1 VIGLRRL
8 HSLLG
13 LLVALLAVVLAI
25 SGAILSLD
33 PALER
38 WGSTI
43 PATGQI
49 NVATLAGRVAQHYP
63 GVEQIQRTP
72 SGSIIVYYSRDGQ
85 TGVDR
90 VDPQSG
96 QGIAPHAVSPFSR
109 WMKDLHRSWLLDTPG
124 RVVSGLIALAML
136 VLTVSGAMLLVRRVG
151 GWRHLADPLRGNQVQ
166 RWHTQVGRVVM
177 LGLLLSA
184 LTGIYMSA
192 ATFALVPDGMQD
204 EPDFPSEVAGGPAAP
219 VTALPA
225 LVATDLNNLRE
236 LVYPSP
242 GAPSGVYSLAT
253 DQGEGYVDPSS
264 GALLSYLPYGGFRQ
278 TYELI
283 YQLHTGE
290 GLWWLG
296 LLLGVCALS
305 VPLLGVTGA
314 LTWWQRRQSMP
325 RIVGNS
331 AAHSADTVILVGS
344 ENNSTWG
351 FANTLHEGLRKAGLR
366 VHTAAMNQLATEYP
380 QAERLFILT
389 ATYGDGDAPS
399 SANQFLARLGK
410 TKTKA
415 HSKTGF
421 AVLGFGDRQ
430 FPQFCKFA
438 YDTEAA
444 LLAQGWRRILE
455 IDTIDRQSAQAF
467 TRWGNAVGQLIGQG
481 LNLVHTPKRPRT
493 DAFALIER
501 ADYGEAVQA
510 PTSILRF
517 AAVPPQGLKGRMM
530 GLLGGNGLPHFEVGD
545 LLGVVPPGSAIPR
558 FYSLASKSGDGFLE
572 ICVRKLPGGLC
583 SEFLHGLQPGSRMD
597 AFIQLHPDFRPV
609 AGKAP
614 VILIGSGTG
623 IGPLA
628 GFIRNNTGKHPMYL
642 YWGGR
647 DPASDFLYKP
657 ELDTYLAD
665 GRLTG
670 LHAAFSR
677 VKEGTYVQDRV
688 LADATQLRQLLEQGG
703 QVLVCGSRAMA
714 KNIAQALDKV
724 LAPLN
729 LSVATLKAQGRYRED
744 VF

>member
-1 VIGLRRL
+1 MRKL

-13 LLVALLAVVLAI
+13 LWVAVLAVVLAL

-38 WGSTI
+38 QSNTL
-43 PATGQI
+43 AANGQTS
-49 NVATLAGRVAQHYP
+49 VAVLAGRVAQHYP

-72 SGSIIVYYSRDGQ
+72 SGSVIVYYRRDGQ
-85 TGVDR
+85 TGVDH
-90 VDPQSG
+90 VDPQTG
-96 QGIAPHAVSPFSR
+96 QGIAPHTGSPLPR
-109 WMKDLHRSWLLDTPG
+109 WMKKLHRSWLLDTPG
-124 RVVSGLIALAML
+124 RVVSGLTALAML
-136 VLTVSGAMLLVRRVG
+136 VLSVTGTVLLVRRVG
-151 GWRHLADPLRGNQVQ
+151 GWRHLADPLRGNLVQ
-166 RWHTQVGRVVM
+166 RWHTQVGRVVV

-184 LTGIYMSA
+184 LTGVYLSA

-204 EPDFPSEVAGGPAAP
+204 DPDFPSAVSGGPAAP

-225 LVATDLNNLRE
+225 LVATDLNHLRE
-236 LVYPSP
+236 LVYPNP
-242 GAPSGVYSLAT
+242 GDLSDVFSLAT
-253 DQGEGYVDPSS
+253 DQGEGYVDQST
-264 GALLSYLPYGGFRQ
+264 GELLSYLPHGGFRQ

-305 VPLLGVTGA
+305 VPVLSATGA
-314 LTWWQRRQSMP
+314 LTWWDRRQSMP
-325 RIVGNS
+325 RIVDNS
-331 AAHSADTVILVGS
+331 TAHAADTVILVGS

-351 FANTLHEGLRKAGLR
+351 FANTLHGALNKAGLR
-366 VHTAAMNQLATEYP
+366 VHTTAMNQLATEYL
-380 QAERLFILT
+380 QAERFFILT

-399 SANQFLARLGK
+399 SANQFLARLGQLK
-410 TKTKA
+410 SPSKA
-415 HSKTGF
+415 AF

-438 YDTEAA
+438 YDVEAA
-444 LLAQGWRRILE
+444 LLAKGWQRLMD
-455 IDTIDRQSAQAF
+455 IDTIDRQSGQAF
-467 TRWGNAVGQLIGQG
+467 TRWGNAVGPLIGQD

-493 DAFALIER
+493 DAFALTER
-501 ADYGEAVQA
+501 DDYGEAVQA

-517 AAVPPQGLKGRMM
+517 AAVPAQGLKGSLAR
-530 GLLGGNGLPHFEVGD
+530 LFGGAGLPHFEVGD

-583 SEFLHGLQPGSRMD
+583 SEFLHGLQLGGRMEG
-597 AFIQLHPDFRPV
+597 FIQLHPDFRPV

-614 VILIGSGTG
+614 VILIGAGTG

-628 GFIRNNTGKHPMYL
+628 GFIRNNTGQHPMYL

-677 VKEGTYVQDRV
+677 VKEGAHVQDRV
-688 LADATQLRQLLEQGG
+688 LEDAEQLRQLLEQGG
-703 QVLVCGSRAMA
+703 QVLVCGGRAMA
-714 KNIAQALDKV
+714 KNIAQALDEV
-724 LAPLN
+724 LVPLN

>member
-1 VIGLRRL
+1 MRKL

-13 LLVALLAVVLAI
+13 LWVAVLAVVLAL

-38 WGSTI
+38 QSNTL
-43 PATGQI
+43 AANGQTS
-49 NVATLAGRVAQHYP
+49 VAVLAGRVAQHYP

-72 SGSIIVYYSRDGQ
+72 SGSVIVYYRRDGQ
-85 TGVDR
+85 TGVDH
-90 VDPQSG
+90 VDPQTG
-96 QGIAPHAVSPFSR
+96 QGIAPHTGSPLPR
-109 WMKDLHRSWLLDTPG
+109 WMKKLHRSWLLDTPG
-124 RVVSGLIALAML
+124 RVVSGLTALAML
-136 VLTVSGAMLLVRRVG
+136 VLSVTGTVLLVRRVG
-151 GWRHLADPLRGNQVQ
+151 GWRHLADPLRGNLVQ
-166 RWHTQVGRVVM
+166 RWHTQVGRVVV

-184 LTGIYMSA
+184 LTGVYLSA

-204 EPDFPSEVAGGPAAP
+204 DPDFPSAVSGGPAAP

-225 LVATDLNNLRE
+225 LVATDLNHLRE
-236 LVYPSP
+236 LVYPNP
-242 GAPSGVYSLAT
+242 GDLSDVFSLAT
-253 DQGEGYVDPSS
+253 DQGEGYVDQST
-264 GALLSYLPYGGFRQ
+264 GELLSYLPHGGFRQ

-305 VPLLGVTGA
+305 VPVLSATGA
-314 LTWWQRRQSMP
+314 LTWWDRRQSMP
-325 RIVGNS
+325 RIVDNS
-331 AAHSADTVILVGS
+331 TANAADTVILVGS

-351 FANTLHEGLRKAGLR
+351 FANTLHEALHKTGLR
-366 VHTAAMNQLATEYP
+366 VHTTAMNQLATDYP
-380 QAERLFILT
+380 QAERFFILT

-399 SANQFLARLGK
+399 SANQFLARLGQLK
-410 TKTKA
+410 SPSKA
-415 HSKTGF
+415 TF

-438 YDTEAA
+438 YDVEAA
-444 LLAQGWRRILE
+444 LLAKGWQRLMD
-455 IDTIDRQSAQAF
+455 IDTIDRQSGQAF
-467 TRWGNAVGQLIGQG
+467 TRWGNAVGPLIGQD

-493 DAFALIER
+493 DAFTLTER
-501 ADYGEAVQA
+501 DDYGEAVQA

-517 AAVPPQGLKGRMM
+517 AAVPAQGLKGSLAR
-530 GLLGGNGLPHFEVGD
+530 LFGGAGLPHFEVGD

-583 SEFLHGLQPGSRMD
+583 SEFLHGLQLGGRMEG
-597 AFIQLHPDFRPV
+597 FIQLHPDFRPV

-614 VILIGSGTG
+614 VILLGAGTG

-628 GFIRNNTGKHPMYL
+628 GFIRNNTGQHPMYL

-677 VKEGTYVQDRV
+677 VKEGAHVQDRV
-688 LADATQLRQLLEQGG
+688 LEDAEQLRQLLEQGG
-703 QVLVCGSRAMA
+703 QVLVCGGRAMA
-714 KNIAQALDKV
+714 KNIAQALDEV
-724 LAPLN
+724 LVPLN

>member
-1 VIGLRRL
+1 MRKL

-13 LLVALLAVVLAI
+13 LWVALLAVVLAL

-38 WGSTI
+38 QSNTL
-43 PATGQI
+43 AANGQTS
-49 NVATLAGRVAQHYP
+49 VAMLAGRVAQHYP

-72 SGSIIVYYSRDGQ
+72 SGSVIVYYRRDGQ
-85 TGVDR
+85 TGVDH
-90 VDPQSG
+90 VDPQTG
-96 QGIAPHAVSPFSR
+96 QGIAPHTGSPLPR
-109 WMKDLHRSWLLDTPG
+109 WMKKLHRSWLLDTPG
-124 RVVSGLIALAML
+124 RVVSGLTALAML
-136 VLTVSGAMLLVRRVG
+136 VLSVTGTVLLVRRVG
-151 GWRHLADPLRGNQVQ
+151 GWRHLADPLRGNLVQ
-166 RWHTQVGRVVM
+166 RWHTQVGRVVV

-184 LTGIYMSA
+184 LTGVYLSA

-204 EPDFPSEVAGGPAAP
+204 DPDFPSAVSGGPAAP

-225 LVATDLNNLRE
+225 LVATDLNHLRE
-236 LVYPSP
+236 LVYPNP
-242 GAPSGVYSLAT
+242 GDLSDVFSLAT
-253 DQGEGYVDPSS
+253 DQGEGYVDQST
-264 GALLSYLPYGGFRQ
+264 GELLSYLPHGGFRQ

-305 VPLLGVTGA
+305 VPVLSATGA
-314 LTWWQRRQSMP
+314 LTWWDRRQSMP
-325 RIVGNS
+325 RIVDNS
-331 AAHSADTVILVGS
+331 AAHAADTVILVGS

-351 FANTLHEGLRKAGLR
+351 FANTLHEALHKTGLR
-366 VHTAAMNQLATEYP
+366 VHTTAMNQLATEYP
-380 QAERLFILT
+380 QAERFFILT

-399 SANQFLARLGK
+399 SANQFLARLGQLK
-410 TKTKA
+410 SPSKA
-415 HSKTGF
+415 AF

-438 YDTEAA
+438 YDVEAA
-444 LLAQGWRRILE
+444 LLAKGWQRLMD
-455 IDTIDRQSAQAF
+455 IDTIDRQSGQAF
-467 TRWGNAVGQLIGQG
+467 TRWGNAVGPLIGQD

-493 DAFALIER
+493 DAFTLTER
-501 ADYGEAVQA
+501 DDYGEAVQA

-517 AAVPPQGLKGRMM
+517 AAVPAQGLKGSLAR
-530 GLLGGNGLPHFEVGD
+530 LFGGAGLPHFEVGD

-583 SEFLHGLQPGSRMD
+583 SEFLHGLQLGGRMEG
-597 AFIQLHPDFRPV
+597 FIQLHPDFRPV

-614 VILIGSGTG
+614 VILIGAGTG

-628 GFIRNNTGKHPMYL
+628 GFIRNNTGQHPMYL

-677 VKEGTYVQDRV
+677 VKEGAHVQDRV
-688 LADATQLRQLLEQGG
+688 LEDAEQLRQLLEQGG
-703 QVLVCGSRAMA
+703 QVLVCGGRAMA
-714 KNIAQALDKV
+714 KNIAQALDEV
-724 LAPLN
+724 LVPLN

>member
-1 VIGLRRL
+1 MGLV
-8 HSLLG
+8 
-13 LLVALLAVVLAI
+13 VAVLAVVLAI

-43 PATGQI
+43 PANGQI

-63 GVEQIQRTP
+63 GAEQIQRSP
-72 SGSIIVYYSRDGQ
+72 SGSVIVYYNQDGQ

-90 VDPQSG
+90 VDPQTG
-96 QGIAPHAVSPFSR
+96 RGIVPHAVSPFSR
-109 WMKDLHRSWLLDTPG
+109 WTKSLHRSWLLDTPG
-124 RVVSGLIALAML
+124 RVASGLIALAML
-136 VLTVSGAMLLVRRVG
+136 VLSVSGSVLLVRRLG
-151 GWRHLADPLRGNQVQ
+151 GWRHLADSLRGNFIQ
-166 RWHTQVGRVVM
+166 RWHTQVGRVVV

-184 LTGIYMSA
+184 LTGLYMSA
-192 ATFALVPDGMQD
+192 ATFALISDGMQD
-204 EPDFPSEVAGGPAAP
+204 EPDFPSAVAGGPAAP
-219 VTALPA
+219 VTALSA

-242 GAPSGVYSLAT
+242 GDSSGVYSLAT

-264 GALLSYLPYGGFRQ
+264 GALLSYQPYGGFRQ
-278 TYELI
+278 AYELI
-283 YQLHTGE
+283 YKLHTGE
-290 GLWWLG
+290 GLWWLA
-296 LLLGVCALS
+296 LLLGLCALS
-305 VPLLGVTGA
+305 VPLLSATGA

-331 AAHSADTVILVGS
+331 AANLADTIILVGS
-344 ENNSTWG
+344 ESNSTWG
-351 FANTLHEGLRKAGLR
+351 FANTLHEALRKAGLR
-366 VHTAAMNQLATEYP
+366 VHTAAMNQLAAEYP
-380 QAERLFILT
+380 KAERLFILT

-410 TKTKA
+410 VKSP
-415 HSKTGF
+415 SKIGF

-438 YDTEAA
+438 YDVEAT
-444 LLAQGWRRILE
+444 LLAQGWNRLLE
-455 IDTIDRQSAQAF
+455 IDTIDRQSGQAF
-467 TRWGNAVGQLIGQG
+467 TRWGNAVGQMIGHE

-493 DAFALIER
+493 DAFELIER

-517 AAVPPQGLKGRMM
+517 AAVPPQGFKGHVM
-530 GLLGGNGLPHFEVGD
+530 GLLGGHGLPHFEVGD

-583 SEFLHGLQPGSRMD
+583 SEFLHGLPPGGRMD
-597 AFIQLHPDFRPV
+597 AFIQLHPDFRPA

-628 GFIRNNTGKHPMYL
+628 GFIRNNTGKHPMFL
-642 YWGGR
+642 FWGGR

-657 ELDTYLAD
+657 ELDAYLAD

-670 LHAAFSR
+670 LHAAFSPIQN
-677 VKEGTYVQDRV
+677 GSYVQDRV
-688 LADATQLRQLLEQGG
+688 LADATQLRELLENEA
-703 QVLVCGSRAMA
+703 QVLVCGSRTMA
-714 KNIAQALDKV
+714 KSIAQALDEILV
-724 LAPLN
+724 SLN

>member
-1 VIGLRRL
+1 MGLV
-8 HSLLG
+8 
-13 LLVALLAVVLAI
+13 VAVLAVVLAI

-43 PATGQI
+43 PANGQI

-63 GVEQIQRTP
+63 GAEQIQRSP
-72 SGSIIVYYSRDGQ
+72 SGSVIVYYNQDGQ

-90 VDPQSG
+90 VDPQTG
-96 QGIAPHAVSPFSR
+96 RGIVPHAVSPFSR
-109 WMKDLHRSWLLDTPG
+109 WTKSLHRSWLLDTPG
-124 RVVSGLIALAML
+124 RVASGLIALAML
-136 VLTVSGAMLLVRRVG
+136 VLSVSGSVLLVRRLG
-151 GWRHLADPLRGNQVQ
+151 GWRHLADSLRGNFIQ
-166 RWHTQVGRVVM
+166 RWHTQVGRVVV

-184 LTGIYMSA
+184 LTGLYMSA
-192 ATFALVPDGMQD
+192 ATFALISDGMQD
-204 EPDFPSEVAGGPAAP
+204 EPDFPSAVAGGPAAP
-219 VTALPA
+219 VTALSA
-225 LVATDLNNLRE
+225 LVATDLNHLRE

-242 GAPSGVYSLAT
+242 DDPTGVYSLAT

-264 GALLSYLPYGGFRQ
+264 GALLSYQPYGGFRQ
-278 TYELI
+278 AYGLI
-283 YQLHTGE
+283 YKLHTGE
-290 GLWWLG
+290 GLWWLA
-296 LLLGVCALS
+296 LLLGLCALS
-305 VPLLGVTGA
+305 VPLLSATGA

-331 AAHSADTVILVGS
+331 AANLADTIILVGS
-344 ENNSTWG
+344 ESNSTWG
-351 FANTLHEGLRKAGLR
+351 FANTLHEALRKAGLR
-366 VHTAAMNQLATEYP
+366 VHTAAMNQLAAEYP
-380 QAERLFILT
+380 KAERLFILT

-410 TKTKA
+410 VKSP
-415 HSKTGF
+415 SKIGF

-438 YDTEAA
+438 YDVEAT
-444 LLAQGWRRILE
+444 LLAQGWNRLLE
-455 IDTIDRQSAQAF
+455 IDTIDRQSGQAF
-467 TRWGNAVGQLIGQG
+467 TRWGNAVGQMIGHE

-493 DAFALIER
+493 DAFELIER

-517 AAVPPQGLKGRMM
+517 AAVPPQGFKGHVM
-530 GLLGGNGLPHFEVGD
+530 GLLGGHGLPHFEVGD

-583 SEFLHGLQPGSRMD
+583 SEFLHGLPPGGRMD
-597 AFIQLHPDFRPV
+597 AFIQLHPDFRPA

-628 GFIRNNTGKHPMYL
+628 GFIRNNTGKHPMFL
-642 YWGGR
+642 FWGGR

-657 ELDTYLAD
+657 ELDAYLAD

-677 VKEGTYVQDRV
+677 IQNGSYVQDRV
-688 LADATQLRQLLEQGG
+688 LADATQLRELLENEA
-703 QVLVCGSRAMA
+703 QVLVCGSRTMA
-714 KNIAQALDKV
+714 KSIAQALDEILV
-724 LAPLN
+724 SLN

>member
-1 VIGLRRL
+1 MRKL

-13 LLVALLAVVLAI
+13 LWVAVLAVVLAL

-38 WGSTI
+38 QSNTL
-43 PATGQI
+43 AANGQTS
-49 NVATLAGRVAQHYP
+49 VAVLAGRVAQHYP

-72 SGSIIVYYSRDGQ
+72 SGSVIVYYRRDGQ
-85 TGVDR
+85 TGVDH
-90 VDPQSG
+90 VDPQTG
-96 QGIAPHAVSPFSR
+96 QGIAPHTGSPLPR
-109 WMKDLHRSWLLDTPG
+109 WMKKLHRSWLLDTPG
-124 RVVSGLIALAML
+124 RVVSGLTALAML
-136 VLTVSGAMLLVRRVG
+136 VLSVTGTVLLVRRVG
-151 GWRHLADPLRGNQVQ
+151 GWRHLADPLRGNLVQ
-166 RWHTQVGRVVM
+166 RWHTQVGRVVV

-184 LTGIYMSA
+184 LTGVYLSA

-204 EPDFPSEVAGGPAAP
+204 DPDFPSAVSGGPAAP

-225 LVATDLNNLRE
+225 LVATDLNHLRE
-236 LVYPSP
+236 LVYPNP
-242 GAPSGVYSLAT
+242 GDLSDVFSLAT
-253 DQGEGYVDPSS
+253 DQGEGYVDQST
-264 GALLSYLPYGGFRQ
+264 GELLSYLPHGGFRQ

-305 VPLLGVTGA
+305 VPVLSATGA
-314 LTWWQRRQSMP
+314 LTWWDRRQSMP
-325 RIVGNS
+325 RIVDNS
-331 AAHSADTVILVGS
+331 TAHAADTVILVGS

-351 FANTLHEGLRKAGLR
+351 FANTLHEALHKTGLR

-380 QAERLFILT
+380 QAERFFILT

-399 SANQFLARLGK
+399 SANQFLARLGQFK
-410 TKTKA
+410 SPSKA
-415 HSKTGF
+415 AF

-438 YDTEAA
+438 YDVEAA
-444 LLAQGWRRILE
+444 LLAKGWQRLMD
-455 IDTIDRQSAQAF
+455 IDTIDRQSGQAF
-467 TRWGNAVGQLIGQG
+467 TRWGNAVGPLIGQDV
-481 LNLVHTPKRPRT
+481 NLVHTPKRPRT
-493 DAFALIER
+493 DAFTLTER
-501 ADYGEAVQA
+501 DDYGEAVQA

-517 AAVPPQGLKGRMM
+517 AAVPAQGLKGSLAR
-530 GLLGGNGLPHFEVGD
+530 LFGGAGLPHFEVGD

-583 SEFLHGLQPGSRMD
+583 SEFLHGLQLGGRMEG
-597 AFIQLHPDFRPV
+597 FIQLHPDFRPV

-614 VILIGSGTG
+614 VILIGAGTG

-628 GFIRNNTGKHPMYL
+628 GFIRNNTGQHPMYL

-677 VKEGTYVQDRV
+677 VKEGAHVQDRV
-688 LADATQLRQLLEQGG
+688 LEDAEQLRQLLEQGG
-703 QVLVCGSRAMA
+703 QVLVCGGRAMA
-714 KNIAQALDKV
+714 KNIAQALDEV
-724 LAPLN
+724 LVPLN

>member
-1 VIGLRRL
+1 MRKL

-13 LLVALLAVVLAI
+13 LWVAVLAVVLAL

-38 WGSTI
+38 QSNTL
-43 PATGQI
+43 AANGQTS
-49 NVATLAGRVAQHYP
+49 VAVLAGRVAQHYP

-72 SGSIIVYYSRDGQ
+72 SGSVIVYYRRDGQ
-85 TGVDR
+85 TGVDH
-90 VDPQSG
+90 VDPQTG
-96 QGIAPHAVSPFSR
+96 QGIAPHTGSPLPR
-109 WMKDLHRSWLLDTPG
+109 WMKKLHRSWLLDTPG
-124 RVVSGLIALAML
+124 RVVSGLTALAML
-136 VLTVSGAMLLVRRVG
+136 VLSVTGTVLLVRRVG
-151 GWRHLADPLRGNQVQ
+151 GWRHLADPLRGNLVQ
-166 RWHTQVGRVVM
+166 RWHTQVGRVVV

-184 LTGIYMSA
+184 LTGVYLSA

-204 EPDFPSEVAGGPAAP
+204 DPDFPSAVSGGPAAP

-225 LVATDLNNLRE
+225 LVATDLNHLRE
-236 LVYPSP
+236 LVYPNP
-242 GAPSGVYSLAT
+242 GDLSDVFSLAT
-253 DQGEGYVDPSS
+253 DQGEGYVDQST
-264 GALLSYLPYGGFRQ
+264 GELLSYLPHGGFRQ

-305 VPLLGVTGA
+305 VPVLSATGA
-314 LTWWQRRQSMP
+314 LTWWDRRQSMP
-325 RIVGNS
+325 RIVDNS
-331 AAHSADTVILVGS
+331 TAHAADTVILVGS

-351 FANTLHEGLRKAGLR
+351 FANTLHEALHKTGLR
-366 VHTAAMNQLATEYP
+366 VHTTAMNQLATDYP
-380 QAERLFILT
+380 QAERFFILT

-399 SANQFLARLGK
+399 SANQFLARLGQLK
-410 TKTKA
+410 SPSKA
-415 HSKTGF
+415 TF

-438 YDTEAA
+438 YDVEAA
-444 LLAQGWRRILE
+444 LLAKGWQRLMD
-455 IDTIDRQSAQAF
+455 IDTIDRQSGQAF
-467 TRWGNAVGQLIGQG
+467 TRWGNAVGPLIGQD

-493 DAFALIER
+493 DAFTLTER
-501 ADYGEAVQA
+501 DDYGEAVQA

-517 AAVPPQGLKGRMM
+517 AAVPAQGLKGSLAR
-530 GLLGGNGLPHFEVGD
+530 LFGGAGLPHFEVGD

-583 SEFLHGLQPGSRMD
+583 SEFLHGLQLGGRMEG
-597 AFIQLHPDFRPV
+597 FIQLHPDFRPV

-614 VILIGSGTG
+614 VILIGAGTG

-628 GFIRNNTGKHPMYL
+628 GFIRNNTGQHPMYL

-677 VKEGTYVQDRV
+677 VKEGAHVQDRV
-688 LADATQLRQLLEQGG
+688 LEDAEQLRQLLEQGG
-703 QVLVCGSRAMA
+703 QVLVCGGRAMA
-714 KNIAQALDKV
+714 KNIAQALDEV
-724 LAPLN
+724 LVPLN

>member
-1 VIGLRRL
+1 MRKL

-13 LLVALLAVVLAI
+13 LWVAVLAVVLAL

-38 WGSTI
+38 QSNTL
-43 PATGQI
+43 AANGQTS
-49 NVATLAGRVAQHYP
+49 VAVLAGRVAQHYP

-72 SGSIIVYYSRDGQ
+72 SGSVIVYYRRDGQ
-85 TGVDR
+85 TGVDH
-90 VDPQSG
+90 VDPQTG
-96 QGIAPHAVSPFSR
+96 QGIAPHTGSPLPR
-109 WMKDLHRSWLLDTPG
+109 WMKKLHRSWLLDTPG
-124 RVVSGLIALAML
+124 RVVSGLTALAML
-136 VLTVSGAMLLVRRVG
+136 VLSVTGTVLLVRRVG
-151 GWRHLADPLRGNQVQ
+151 GWRHLADPLRGNLVQ
-166 RWHTQVGRVVM
+166 RWHTQVGRVVV

-184 LTGIYMSA
+184 LTGVYLSA

-204 EPDFPSEVAGGPAAP
+204 DPDFPSAVSGGPAAP

-225 LVATDLNNLRE
+225 LVATDLNHLRE
-236 LVYPSP
+236 LVYPNP
-242 GAPSGVYSLAT
+242 GDLSDVFSLAT
-253 DQGEGYVDPSS
+253 DQGEGYVDQST
-264 GALLSYLPYGGFRQ
+264 GELLSYLPHGGFRQ

-305 VPLLGVTGA
+305 VPVLSATGA
-314 LTWWQRRQSMP
+314 LTWWDRRQSMP
-325 RIVGNS
+325 RIVDNS
-331 AAHSADTVILVGS
+331 AAHAADTVILVGS

-351 FANTLHEGLRKAGLR
+351 FANTLHEALHKTGLR
-366 VHTAAMNQLATEYP
+366 VHTTAMNQLATDYP
-380 QAERLFILT
+380 QAERFFILT

-399 SANQFLARLGK
+399 SANQFLARLGQLK
-410 TKTKA
+410 SPSKA
-415 HSKTGF
+415 AF

-438 YDTEAA
+438 YDVEAA
-444 LLAQGWRRILE
+444 LLAKGWQRLMD
-455 IDTIDRQSAQAF
+455 IDTIDRQSGQAF
-467 TRWGNAVGQLIGQG
+467 TRWGNAVGPLIGQN

-493 DAFALIER
+493 DAFTLTER
-501 ADYGEAVQA
+501 DDYGEAVQA

-517 AAVPPQGLKGRMM
+517 AAVPAQGLKGSLAR
-530 GLLGGNGLPHFEVGD
+530 LFGGAGLPHFEVGD

-583 SEFLHGLQPGSRMD
+583 SEFLHGLQLGGRMEG
-597 AFIQLHPDFRPV
+597 FIQLHPDFRPV

-614 VILIGSGTG
+614 VILIGAGTG

-628 GFIRNNTGKHPMYL
+628 GFIRNNTGQHPMYL

-677 VKEGTYVQDRV
+677 VKEGAHVQDRV
-688 LADATQLRQLLEQGG
+688 LEDAEQLRQLLEQGG
-703 QVLVCGSRAMA
+703 QVLVCGGRAMA
-714 KNIAQALDKV
+714 KNIAQALDEV
-724 LAPLN
+724 LVPLN

>member
-1 VIGLRRL
+1 MRKL

-13 LLVALLAVVLAI
+13 LWVAVLAVVLAL

-38 WGSTI
+38 QSNTL
-43 PATGQI
+43 AANGQTS
-49 NVATLAGRVAQHYP
+49 VAVLAGRVAQHYP

-72 SGSIIVYYSRDGQ
+72 SGSVIVYYRRDGQ
-85 TGVDR
+85 TGVDH
-90 VDPQSG
+90 VDPQTG
-96 QGIAPHAVSPFSR
+96 QGIAPHTGSPLPR
-109 WMKDLHRSWLLDTPG
+109 WMKKLHRSWLLDTPG
-124 RVVSGLIALAML
+124 RVVSGLTALAML
-136 VLTVSGAMLLVRRVG
+136 VLSVTGTVLLVRRVG
-151 GWRHLADPLRGNQVQ
+151 GWRHLADPLRGNLVQ
-166 RWHTQVGRVVM
+166 RWHTQVGRVVV

-184 LTGIYMSA
+184 LTGVYLSA

-204 EPDFPSEVAGGPAAP
+204 DPDFPSAVSGGPAAP

-225 LVATDLNNLRE
+225 LVATDLNHLRE
-236 LVYPSP
+236 LVYPNP
-242 GAPSGVYSLAT
+242 GDLSDVFSLAT
-253 DQGEGYVDPSS
+253 DQGEGYVDQST
-264 GALLSYLPYGGFRQ
+264 GELLSYLPHGGFRQ

-305 VPLLGVTGA
+305 VPVLSATGA
-314 LTWWQRRQSMP
+314 LTWWDRRQSMP
-325 RIVGNS
+325 RIVDNS
-331 AAHSADTVILVGS
+331 TANAADTVILVGS

-351 FANTLHEGLRKAGLR
+351 FANTLHEALHKTGLR
-366 VHTAAMNQLATEYP
+366 VHTTAMNQLATDYP
-380 QAERLFILT
+380 QAERFFILT

-399 SANQFLARLGK
+399 SANQFLARLGQLK
-410 TKTKA
+410 SPSKA
-415 HSKTGF
+415 TF

-438 YDTEAA
+438 YDVEAA
-444 LLAQGWRRILE
+444 LLAKGWQRLMD
-455 IDTIDRQSAQAF
+455 IDTIERQSGQAF
-467 TRWGNAVGQLIGQG
+467 TRWGNAVGPLIGQD

-493 DAFALIER
+493 DAFTLTER
-501 ADYGEAVQA
+501 DDYGEAVQA

-517 AAVPPQGLKGRMM
+517 AAVPAQGLKGSLAR
-530 GLLGGNGLPHFEVGD
+530 LFGGAGLPHFEVGD

-583 SEFLHGLQPGSRMD
+583 SEFLHGLQLGGRMEG
-597 AFIQLHPDFRPV
+597 FIQLHPDFRPV

-614 VILIGSGTG
+614 VILIGAGTG

-628 GFIRNNTGKHPMYL
+628 GFIRNNTGQHPMYL

-677 VKEGTYVQDRV
+677 VKEGAHVQDRV
-688 LADATQLRQLLEQGG
+688 LEDAEQLRQLLEQGG
-703 QVLVCGSRAMA
+703 QVLVCGGRAMA
-714 KNIAQALDKV
+714 KNIAQALDEV
-724 LAPLN
+724 LVPLN

>member
-1 VIGLRRL
+1 MRKL

-13 LLVALLAVVLAI
+13 LWVAVLAVVLAL

-38 WGSTI
+38 QSNTL
-43 PATGQI
+43 AANGQTS
-49 NVATLAGRVAQHYP
+49 VAVLAGRVAQHYP

-72 SGSIIVYYSRDGQ
+72 SGSVIVYYRRDGQ
-85 TGVDR
+85 TGVDH
-90 VDPQSG
+90 VDPQTG
-96 QGIAPHAVSPFSR
+96 QGIAPHTGSPLPR
-109 WMKDLHRSWLLDTPG
+109 WMKKLHRSWLLDTPG
-124 RVVSGLIALAML
+124 RVVSGLTALAML
-136 VLTVSGAMLLVRRVG
+136 VLSVTGTVLLVRRVG
-151 GWRHLADPLRGNQVQ
+151 GWRHLADPLRGNLVQ
-166 RWHTQVGRVVM
+166 RWHTQVGRVVV

-184 LTGIYMSA
+184 LTGVYLSA

-204 EPDFPSEVAGGPAAP
+204 DPDFPSAVSGGPAAP

-225 LVATDLNNLRE
+225 LVATDLNHLRE
-236 LVYPSP
+236 LVYPNP
-242 GAPSGVYSLAT
+242 GDLSDVYSLAT
-253 DQGEGYVDPSS
+253 DQGEGYVDQST
-264 GALLSYLPYGGFRQ
+264 GELLSYLPHGGFRQ

-305 VPLLGVTGA
+305 VPVLSATGA
-314 LTWWQRRQSMP
+314 LTWWDRRQSMP
-325 RIVGNS
+325 RIVDNS
-331 AAHSADTVILVGS
+331 TANAADTVILVGS

-351 FANTLHEGLRKAGLR
+351 FANTLHEALHKTGLR
-366 VHTAAMNQLATEYP
+366 VHTTAMNQLATDYP
-380 QAERLFILT
+380 QAERFFILT

-399 SANQFLARLGK
+399 SANQFLARLGQLK
-410 TKTKA
+410 SPSKA
-415 HSKTGF
+415 TF

-438 YDTEAA
+438 YDVEAA
-444 LLAQGWRRILE
+444 LLAKGWQRLMD
-455 IDTIDRQSAQAF
+455 IDTIDRQSGQAF
-467 TRWGNAVGQLIGQG
+467 TRWGNAVGPLIGQD

-493 DAFALIER
+493 DAFTLTER
-501 ADYGEAVQA
+501 DDYGEAVQA

-517 AAVPPQGLKGRMM
+517 AAVPAQGLKGSLAR
-530 GLLGGNGLPHFEVGD
+530 LFGGAGLPHFEVGD

-583 SEFLHGLQPGSRMD
+583 SEFLHGLQLGGRMEG
-597 AFIQLHPDFRPV
+597 FIQLHPDFRPV

-614 VILIGSGTG
+614 VILIGAGTG

-628 GFIRNNTGKHPMYL
+628 GFIRNNTGQHPMYL

-677 VKEGTYVQDRV
+677 VKEGAHVQDRV
-688 LADATQLRQLLEQGG
+688 LEDAEQLRQLLEQGG
-703 QVLVCGSRAMA
+703 QVLVCGGRAMA
-714 KNIAQALDKV
+714 KNIAQALDEV
-724 LAPLN
+724 LVPLN

>member
-1 VIGLRRL
+1 MRKL

-13 LLVALLAVVLAI
+13 LWVAVLAVVLAL

-38 WGSTI
+38 QSNTL
-43 PATGQI
+43 AANGQTS
-49 NVATLAGRVAQHYP
+49 VAVLAGRVAQHYP

-72 SGSIIVYYSRDGQ
+72 SGSVIVYYRRDGQ
-85 TGVDR
+85 TGVDH
-90 VDPQSG
+90 VDPQTG
-96 QGIAPHAVSPFSR
+96 QGIAPHTGSPLPR
-109 WMKDLHRSWLLDTPG
+109 WMKKLHRSWLLDTPG
-124 RVVSGLIALAML
+124 RVVSGLTALAML
-136 VLTVSGAMLLVRRVG
+136 VLSVTGTVLLVRRVG
-151 GWRHLADPLRGNQVQ
+151 GWRHLADPLRGNLVQ
-166 RWHTQVGRVVM
+166 RWHTQVGRVVV

-184 LTGIYMSA
+184 LTGVYLSA

-204 EPDFPSEVAGGPAAP
+204 DPDFPSAVSGGPAAP

-225 LVATDLNNLRE
+225 LVATDLNHLRE
-236 LVYPSP
+236 LVYPNP
-242 GAPSGVYSLAT
+242 GDLSDVYSLAT
-253 DQGEGYVDPSS
+253 DQGEGYVDQST
-264 GALLSYLPYGGFRQ
+264 GELLSYLPHGGFRQ

-305 VPLLGVTGA
+305 VPVLSATGA
-314 LTWWQRRQSMP
+314 LTWWDRRQSMP
-325 RIVGNS
+325 RIVDNS
-331 AAHSADTVILVGS
+331 TANAADTVILVGS

-351 FANTLHEGLRKAGLR
+351 FANTLHEALHKTGLR
-366 VHTAAMNQLATEYP
+366 VHTTAMNQLATEYP
-380 QAERLFILT
+380 QAERFFILT

-399 SANQFLARLGK
+399 SANQFLARLGQFK
-410 TKTKA
+410 SPSKA
-415 HSKTGF
+415 AF

-438 YDTEAA
+438 YDVEAA
-444 LLAQGWRRILE
+444 LLAKGWQRLMD
-455 IDTIDRQSAQAF
+455 IDTIDRQSGQAF
-467 TRWGNAVGQLIGQG
+467 TRWGNAVGPLIGQD

-493 DAFALIER
+493 DAFTLTER
-501 ADYGEAVQA
+501 DDYGEAVQA

-517 AAVPPQGLKGRMM
+517 AAVPAQGLKGSLAR
-530 GLLGGNGLPHFEVGD
+530 LFGGAGLPHFEVGD

-583 SEFLHGLQPGSRMD
+583 SEFLHGLQLGGRMEG
-597 AFIQLHPDFRPV
+597 FIQLHPDFRPV

-614 VILIGSGTG
+614 VILIGAGTG

-628 GFIRNNTGKHPMYL
+628 GFIRNNTGQHPMYL

-677 VKEGTYVQDRV
+677 VKEGAHVQDRV
-688 LADATQLRQLLEQGG
+688 LEDAEQLRQLLEQGG
-703 QVLVCGSRAMA
+703 QVLVCGGRAMA
-714 KNIAQALDKV
+714 KNIAQALDEV
-724 LAPLN
+724 LVPLN

>member
-1 VIGLRRL
+1 MRKL

-13 LLVALLAVVLAI
+13 LWVAVLAVVLAL

-38 WGSTI
+38 QSNTL
-43 PATGQI
+43 AANGQTS
-49 NVATLAGRVAQHYP
+49 VAVLAGRVAQHYP

-72 SGSIIVYYSRDGQ
+72 SGSVIVYYRRDGQ
-85 TGVDR
+85 TGVDH
-90 VDPQSG
+90 VDPQTG
-96 QGIAPHAVSPFSR
+96 QGIAPHTGSPLPR
-109 WMKDLHRSWLLDTPG
+109 WMKKLHRSWLLDTPG
-124 RVVSGLIALAML
+124 RVVSGLTALAML
-136 VLTVSGAMLLVRRVG
+136 VLSVTGTVLLVRRVG
-151 GWRHLADPLRGNQVQ
+151 GWRHLADPLRGNLVQ
-166 RWHTQVGRVVM
+166 RWHTQVGRVVV

-184 LTGIYMSA
+184 LTGVYLSA

-204 EPDFPSEVAGGPAAP
+204 DPDFPSAVSGGPAAP

-225 LVATDLNNLRE
+225 LVATDLNHLRE
-236 LVYPSP
+236 LVYPNP
-242 GAPSGVYSLAT
+242 GDLSDVYSLAT
-253 DQGEGYVDPSS
+253 DQGEGYVDQST
-264 GALLSYLPYGGFRQ
+264 GELLSYLPHGGFRQ

-305 VPLLGVTGA
+305 VPVLSATGA
-314 LTWWQRRQSMP
+314 LTWWDRRQSMP
-325 RIVGNS
+325 RIVDNS
-331 AAHSADTVILVGS
+331 TANAADTVILVGS

-351 FANTLHEGLRKAGLR
+351 FANTLHEALHKTGLR
-366 VHTAAMNQLATEYP
+366 VHTTAMNQLATDYP
-380 QAERLFILT
+380 QAERFFILT

-399 SANQFLARLGK
+399 SANQFLARLGQFK
-410 TKTKA
+410 SPSKA
-415 HSKTGF
+415 AF

-438 YDTEAA
+438 YDVEAA
-444 LLAQGWRRILE
+444 LLAKGWQRLMD
-455 IDTIDRQSAQAF
+455 IDTIDRQSGQAF
-467 TRWGNAVGQLIGQG
+467 TRWGNAVGPLIGQD

-493 DAFALIER
+493 DAFTLTER
-501 ADYGEAVQA
+501 DDYGEAVQA

-517 AAVPPQGLKGRMM
+517 AAVPAQGLKGSLAR
-530 GLLGGNGLPHFEVGD
+530 LFGGAGLPHFEVGD

-583 SEFLHGLQPGSRMD
+583 SEFLHGLQLGGRMEG
-597 AFIQLHPDFRPV
+597 FIQLHPDFRPV

-614 VILIGSGTG
+614 VILIGAGTG

-628 GFIRNNTGKHPMYL
+628 GFIRNNTGQHPMYL

-677 VKEGTYVQDRV
+677 VKEGAHVQDRV
-688 LADATQLRQLLEQGG
+688 LEDAEQLRQLLEQGG
-703 QVLVCGSRAMA
+703 QVLVCGGRAMA
-714 KNIAQALDKV
+714 KNIAQALDEV
-724 LAPLN
+724 LVPLN

>member
-1 VIGLRRL
+1 MRKL

-13 LLVALLAVVLAI
+13 LWVAVLAVVLAL

-38 WGSTI
+38 QSNTL
-43 PATGQI
+43 AANGQTS
-49 NVATLAGRVAQHYP
+49 VAVLAGRVAQHYP

-72 SGSIIVYYSRDGQ
+72 SGSVIVYYRRDGQ
-85 TGVDR
+85 TGVDH
-90 VDPQSG
+90 VDPQTG
-96 QGIAPHAVSPFSR
+96 QGIAPHTGSPLPR
-109 WMKDLHRSWLLDTPG
+109 WMKKLHRSWLLDTPG
-124 RVVSGLIALAML
+124 RVVSGLTALAML
-136 VLTVSGAMLLVRRVG
+136 VLSVTGTVLLVRRVG
-151 GWRHLADPLRGNQVQ
+151 GWRHLADPLRGNLVQ
-166 RWHTQVGRVVM
+166 RWHTQVGRVVV

-184 LTGIYMSA
+184 LTGVYLSA

-204 EPDFPSEVAGGPAAP
+204 DPDFPSAVSGGPAAP

-225 LVATDLNNLRE
+225 LVATDLNHLRE
-236 LVYPSP
+236 LVYPNP
-242 GAPSGVYSLAT
+242 GDLSDVYSLAT
-253 DQGEGYVDPSS
+253 DQGEGYVDQST
-264 GALLSYLPYGGFRQ
+264 GELLSYLPHGGFRQ

-305 VPLLGVTGA
+305 VPVLSATGA
-314 LTWWQRRQSMP
+314 LTWWDRRQSMP
-325 RIVGNS
+325 RIVDNS
-331 AAHSADTVILVGS
+331 TANAADTVILVGS

-351 FANTLHEGLRKAGLR
+351 FANTLHEALHKTGLR

-380 QAERLFILT
+380 QAERFFILT

-399 SANQFLARLGK
+399 SANQFLARLGQLK
-410 TKTKA
+410 SPSKA
-415 HSKTGF
+415 TF

-438 YDTEAA
+438 YDVEAA
-444 LLAQGWRRILE
+444 LLAKGWQRLMD
-455 IDTIDRQSAQAF
+455 IDTIDRQSGQAF
-467 TRWGNAVGQLIGQG
+467 TRWGNAVGPLIGQD

-493 DAFALIER
+493 DAFTLTER
-501 ADYGEAVQA
+501 DDYGEAVQA

-517 AAVPPQGLKGRMM
+517 AAVPAQGLKGSLAR
-530 GLLGGNGLPHFEVGD
+530 LFGGAGLPHFEVGD

-583 SEFLHGLQPGSRMD
+583 SEFLHGLQLGGRMEG
-597 AFIQLHPDFRPV
+597 FIQLHPDFRPV

-614 VILIGSGTG
+614 VILIGAGTG

-628 GFIRNNTGKHPMYL
+628 GFIRNNTGQHPMYL

-677 VKEGTYVQDRV
+677 VKEGAHVQDRV
-688 LADATQLRQLLEQGG
+688 LEDAEQLRQLLEQGG
-703 QVLVCGSRAMA
+703 QVLVCGGRAMA
-714 KNIAQALDKV
+714 KNIAQALDEV
-724 LAPLN
+724 LVPLN

>member
-1 VIGLRRL
+1 MRKL

-13 LLVALLAVVLAI
+13 LLVALLAVVLTI

-38 WGSTI
+38 LASTI
-43 PATGQI
+43 PAGGQI
-49 NVATLAGRVAQHYP
+49 DVATLAGRVAQHYP
-63 GVEQIQRTP
+63 GVEQIQRSP

-96 QGIAPHAVSPFSR
+96 ESIGPHVVSRFSR

-124 RVVSGLIALAML
+124 RAVSGLVALAML
-136 VLTVSGAMLLVRRVG
+136 VLTVSGALLLVKRVG
-151 GWRHLADPLRGNQVQ
+151 GWRHIADPLRGNLNQ
-166 RWHTQVGRVVM
+166 RWHTQVGRVVV

-184 LTGIYMSA
+184 LTGVYLSA
-192 ATFALVPDGMQD
+192 ATFALIPDGTQD
-204 EPDFPSEVAGGPAAP
+204 EPDFPAEVSGGPPAP
-219 VTALPA
+219 ITTLPA
-225 LVATDLNNLRE
+225 LVATDLNDLRE

-242 GAPSGVYSLAT
+242 GDPSGFYSLGTAR
-253 DQGEGYVDPSS
+253 GEGYVDPGS
-264 GALLSYLPYGGFRQ
+264 GALLSYQPYGGFRRA
-278 TYELI
+278 YELI
-283 YQLHTGE
+283 YALHTGE

-296 LLLGVCALS
+296 LLLGLCALG
-305 VPLLGVTGA
+305 VPLLSATGA

-331 AAHSADTVILVGS
+331 AAQSADTVILVGS

-351 FANTLHEGLRKAGLR
+351 FANTLHEALRKAGR
-366 VHTAAMNQLATEYP
+366 QVHTAAMNQLATEYRH
-380 QAERLFILT
+380 AERLFILT
-389 ATYGDGDAPS
+389 STYGDGDAPS
-399 SANQFLARLGK
+399 SADQFLTRLDKAR
-410 TKTKA
+410 TQA
-415 HSKTGF
+415 ATGF

-438 YDTEAA
+438 HDTQAA
-444 LLAQGWRRILE
+444 LLAHGWHRLLD

-467 TRWGNAVGQLIGQG
+467 TRWGNAVGKLIGQD
-481 LNLVHTPKRPRT
+481 LNLVHTPRRPRT
-493 DAFALIER
+493 DTFALIER
-501 ADYGEAVQA
+501 VDYGEKVNA

-517 AAVPPQGLKGRMM
+517 RAVPPQGFKG
-530 GLLGGNGLPHFEVGD
+530 GLMRLFGGNGLPHFEVGD
-545 LLGVVPPGSAIPR
+545 LLGVLPPGSAIPR
-558 FYSLASKSGDGFLE
+558 FYSLASKTGDGFLE
-572 ICVRKLPGGLC
+572 ICVRKVPGGLC
-583 SEFLHGLQPGSRMD
+583 SEFLHGLQPGGRMD

-677 VKEGTYVQDRV
+677 VKDGAYVQDRV
-688 LADATQLRQLLEQGG
+688 LGDAAQLRQLLEKGG

-714 KNIAQALDKV
+714 KNIVQALDEI
-724 LAPLN
+724 LAPLS

>member
-1 VIGLRRL
+1 MRKL

-13 LLVALLAVVLAI
+13 LLVALLAVVLTI

-38 WGSTI
+38 LDSTI
-43 PATGQI
+43 PADGQI
-49 NVATLAGRVAQHYP
+49 NVAMLAGRVAQHYP
-63 GVEQIQRTP
+63 GVEQIQRSP

-96 QGIAPHAVSPFSR
+96 QGIAPQVVSRFSR

-136 VLTVSGAMLLVRRVG
+136 VLTVSGALLLVKRVG
-151 GWRHLADPLRGNQVQ
+151 GWRHLADPLRGNLNQ
-166 RWHTQVGRVVM
+166 RWHTQVGRVVV

-184 LTGIYMSA
+184 LTGVYMSA
-192 ATFALVPDGMQD
+192 ATFALIPDGTQD
-204 EPDFPSEVAGGPAAP
+204 EPDFPAQVSGGPPAP
-219 VTALPA
+219 IATLPA

-242 GAPSGVYSLAT
+242 GDPSGFYSLSTA
-253 DQGEGYVDPSS
+253 QGEGYVDPGS
-264 GALLSYLPYGGFRQ
+264 GALLSYLPYGGFRR

-283 YQLHTGE
+283 YELHTGE
-290 GLWWLG
+290 GLWWMG
-296 LLLGVCALS
+296 LLLGLCALG
-305 VPLLGVTGA
+305 VPVLSATGT

-331 AAHSADTVILVGS
+331 AANSADTIILVGS

-351 FANTLHEGLRKAGLR
+351 FANTLHEALRKAGLHI
-366 VHTAAMNQLATEYP
+366 HTAAMNQLATEYRN
-380 QAERLFILT
+380 AERPFILT
-389 ATYGDGDAPS
+389 STYGDGDAPS
-399 SANQFLARLGK
+399 SADQFLARLGNAK
-410 TKTKA
+410 VQAT
-415 HSKTGF
+415 TGF

-438 YDTEAA
+438 HDTEAA
-444 LLAQGWRRILE
+444 LLAHGWRRLLD

-467 TRWGNAVGQLIGQG
+467 TRWGNAVAQLIGQE
-481 LNLVHTPKRPRT
+481 LNLLHTPRRPRT
-493 DAFALIER
+493 DTFALIER
-501 ADYGEAVQA
+501 VDYGEKVNA

-517 AAVPPQGLKGRMM
+517 RAVPPQGLKG
-530 GLLGGNGLPHFEVGD
+530 GLMRLFSGNGLPHFEVGD
-545 LLGVVPPGSAIPR
+545 LLGVLPPGSAVPR
-558 FYSLASKSGDGFLE
+558 FYSLASKAGDGFLE
-572 ICVRKLPGGLC
+572 ICVRKVQGGMC
-583 SEFLHGLQPGSRMD
+583 SEFLHGLQAGGRMD

-677 VKEGTYVQDRV
+677 VKDGAYVQDRV
-688 LADATQLRQLLEQGG
+688 LADATQLRQLLEKGG

-714 KNIAQALDKV
+714 KNIVQALDEI

>member
-1 VIGLRRL
+1 MRKL

-13 LLVALLAVVLAI
+13 LWVAVLAVVLAL

-38 WGSTI
+38 QSNTL
-43 PATGQI
+43 AANGQTS
-49 NVATLAGRVAQHYP
+49 VAVLAGRVAQHYP

-72 SGSIIVYYSRDGQ
+72 SGSVIVYYRRDGQ
-85 TGVDR
+85 TGVDH
-90 VDPQSG
+90 VDPQTG
-96 QGIAPHAVSPFSR
+96 QGIAPHTGSPLPR
-109 WMKDLHRSWLLDTPG
+109 WMKKLHRSWLLDTPG
-124 RVVSGLIALAML
+124 RVVSGLTALAML
-136 VLTVSGAMLLVRRVG
+136 VLSVTGTVLLVRRVG
-151 GWRHLADPLRGNQVQ
+151 GWRHLADPLRGNLVQ
-166 RWHTQVGRVVM
+166 RWHTQVGRVVV

-184 LTGIYMSA
+184 LTGVYLSA

-204 EPDFPSEVAGGPAAP
+204 DPDFPSAVSGGPAAP

-225 LVATDLNNLRE
+225 LVATDLNHLRE
-236 LVYPSP
+236 LVYPNP
-242 GAPSGVYSLAT
+242 GDLSDVYSLAT
-253 DQGEGYVDPSS
+253 DQGEGYVDQST
-264 GALLSYLPYGGFRQ
+264 GELLSYLPHGGFRQ

-305 VPLLGVTGA
+305 VPVLSATGA
-314 LTWWQRRQSMP
+314 LTWWDRRQSMP
-325 RIVGNS
+325 RIVDNS
-331 AAHSADTVILVGS
+331 TANAADTVILVGS

-351 FANTLHEGLRKAGLR
+351 FANTLHEALHKTGLR

-380 QAERLFILT
+380 QAERFFILT

-399 SANQFLARLGK
+399 SANQFLARLGQLK
-410 TKTKA
+410 SPSKA
-415 HSKTGF
+415 AF

-438 YDTEAA
+438 YDVEAA
-444 LLAQGWRRILE
+444 LLAKGWQRLMD
-455 IDTIDRQSAQAF
+455 IDTIDRQSGQAF
-467 TRWGNAVGQLIGQG
+467 TRWGNAVGPLIGQD

-493 DAFALIER
+493 DAFTLTER
-501 ADYGEAVQA
+501 DDYGEAVQA

-517 AAVPPQGLKGRMM
+517 AAVPAQGLKGSLAR
-530 GLLGGNGLPHFEVGD
+530 LFGGAGLPHFEVGD

-583 SEFLHGLQPGSRMD
+583 SEFLHGLQLGGRMEG
-597 AFIQLHPDFRPV
+597 FIQLHPDFRPV

-614 VILIGSGTG
+614 VILIGAGTG

-628 GFIRNNTGKHPMYL
+628 GFIRNNTGQHPMYL

-677 VKEGTYVQDRV
+677 VKEGAHVQDRV
-688 LADATQLRQLLEQGG
+688 LEDAEQLRQLLEQGG
-703 QVLVCGSRAMA
+703 QVLVCGGRAMA
-714 KNIAQALDKV
+714 KNIAQALDEV
-724 LAPLN
+724 LVPLN

>member
-1 VIGLRRL
+1 MGLV
-8 HSLLG
+8 
-13 LLVALLAVVLAI
+13 VAVLAVVLAI

-43 PATGQI
+43 PANGQI

-63 GVEQIQRTP
+63 GAEQIQRSP
-72 SGSIIVYYSRDGQ
+72 SGSVIVYYNQDGQ

-90 VDPQSG
+90 VDPQTG
-96 QGIAPHAVSPFSR
+96 RGIVPHAVSPFSR
-109 WMKDLHRSWLLDTPG
+109 WTKSLHRSWLLDTPG
-124 RVVSGLIALAML
+124 RVASGLIALAML
-136 VLTVSGAMLLVRRVG
+136 VLSVSGSVLLVRRLG
-151 GWRHLADPLRGNQVQ
+151 GWRHLADSLRGNFIQ
-166 RWHTQVGRVVM
+166 RWHTQVGRVVV

-184 LTGIYMSA
+184 LTGLYMSA
-192 ATFALVPDGMQD
+192 ATFALISDGMQD
-204 EPDFPSEVAGGPAAP
+204 EPDFPSAVAGGPAAP
-219 VTALPA
+219 VTALSA

-242 GAPSGVYSLAT
+242 GDSSGVYSLAT

-264 GALLSYLPYGGFRQ
+264 GALLSYQPYGGFRQ
-278 TYELI
+278 AYELI
-283 YQLHTGE
+283 YKLHTGE
-290 GLWWLG
+290 GLWWLA
-296 LLLGVCALS
+296 LLLGLCALS
-305 VPLLGVTGA
+305 VPLLSATGA

-331 AAHSADTVILVGS
+331 AANLADTIILVGS
-344 ENNSTWG
+344 ESNSTWG
-351 FANTLHEGLRKAGLR
+351 FANTLHEALRKAGLR
-366 VHTAAMNQLATEYP
+366 VHTAAMNQLAAEYP
-380 QAERLFILT
+380 KAERLFILT

-410 TKTKA
+410 VKSP
-415 HSKTGF
+415 SKIGF

-438 YDTEAA
+438 YDVEAT
-444 LLAQGWRRILE
+444 LLAQGWNRLLE
-455 IDTIDRQSAQAF
+455 IDTIDRQSGQAF
-467 TRWGNAVGQLIGQG
+467 TRWGNAVGQMIGHE

-493 DAFALIER
+493 DAFELIER

-517 AAVPPQGLKGRMM
+517 AAVPPQGFKGHVM
-530 GLLGGNGLPHFEVGD
+530 GLLGGHGLPHFEVGD

-583 SEFLHGLQPGSRMD
+583 SEFLHGLPPGGRMD
-597 AFIQLHPDFRPV
+597 AFIQLHPDFRPA

-628 GFIRNNTGKHPMYL
+628 GFIRNNTGKHPMFL
-642 YWGGR
+642 FWGGR

-657 ELDTYLAD
+657 ELDAYLAD

-677 VKEGTYVQDRV
+677 IQNGSYVQDRV
-688 LADATQLRQLLEQGG
+688 LADATQLRELLENEA
-703 QVLVCGSRAMA
+703 QVLVCGSRTMA
-714 KNIAQALDKV
+714 KSIAQALDEILV
-724 LAPLN
+724 SLN

>member
-1 VIGLRRL
+1 MRKL

-13 LLVALLAVVLAI
+13 LWVAVLAVVLAL

-38 WGSTI
+38 QSNTL
-43 PATGQI
+43 AANGQTS
-49 NVATLAGRVAQHYP
+49 VAVLAGRVAQHYP

-72 SGSIIVYYSRDGQ
+72 SGSVIVYYRRDGQ
-85 TGVDR
+85 TGVDH
-90 VDPQSG
+90 VDPQTG
-96 QGIAPHAVSPFSR
+96 QGIAPHTGSPLPR
-109 WMKDLHRSWLLDTPG
+109 WMKKLHRSWLLDTPG
-124 RVVSGLIALAML
+124 RVVSGLTALAML
-136 VLTVSGAMLLVRRVG
+136 VLSVTGTVLLVRRVG
-151 GWRHLADPLRGNQVQ
+151 GWRHLADPLRGNLVQ
-166 RWHTQVGRVVM
+166 RWHTQVGRVVV

-184 LTGIYMSA
+184 LTGVYLSA

-204 EPDFPSEVAGGPAAP
+204 DPDFPSAVSGGPAAP

-225 LVATDLNNLRE
+225 LVATDLNHLRE
-236 LVYPSP
+236 LVYPNP
-242 GAPSGVYSLAT
+242 GDLSDVFSLAT
-253 DQGEGYVDPSS
+253 DQGEGYVDQST
-264 GALLSYLPYGGFRQ
+264 GELLSYLPHGGFRQ

-305 VPLLGVTGA
+305 VPVLSATGA
-314 LTWWQRRQSMP
+314 LTWWDRRQSMP
-325 RIVGNS
+325 RIVDNS
-331 AAHSADTVILVGS
+331 TAHAADTVILVGS

-351 FANTLHEGLRKAGLR
+351 FANTLHEALHKTGLR

-380 QAERLFILT
+380 QAERFFILT

-399 SANQFLARLGK
+399 SANQFLARLGQFK
-410 TKTKA
+410 SPSKA
-415 HSKTGF
+415 AF

-438 YDTEAA
+438 YDVEAA
-444 LLAQGWRRILE
+444 LLAKGWQRLMD
-455 IDTIDRQSAQAF
+455 IDTIDRQSGQAF
-467 TRWGNAVGQLIGQG
+467 TRWGNAVGPLIGQD

-493 DAFALIER
+493 DAFALTER
-501 ADYGEAVQA
+501 DDYGEAVQA

-517 AAVPPQGLKGRMM
+517 AAVPAQGLKGSLAR
-530 GLLGGNGLPHFEVGD
+530 LFGGAGLPHFEVGD

-583 SEFLHGLQPGSRMD
+583 SEFLHGLQLGGRMEG
-597 AFIQLHPDFRPV
+597 FIQLHPDFRPV

-614 VILIGSGTG
+614 VILIGAGTG

-628 GFIRNNTGKHPMYL
+628 GFIRNNTGQHPMYL

-677 VKEGTYVQDRV
+677 VKEGAHVQDRV
-688 LADATQLRQLLEQGG
+688 LEDAEQLRQLLEQGG
-703 QVLVCGSRAMA
+703 QVLVCGGRAMA
-714 KNIAQALDKV
+714 KNIAQALDEV
-724 LAPLN
+724 LVPLN

>member
-1 VIGLRRL
+1 M
-8 HSLLG
+8 G
-13 LLVALLAVVLAI
+13 LLVALLAVILAI

-38 WGSTI
+38 LGSAI
-43 PATGQI
+43 PADGQI
-49 NVATLAGRVAQHYP
+49 SVATLAGRVAQHYP
-63 GVEQIQRTP
+63 GMEQIQRSP
-72 SGSIIVYYSRDGQ
+72 SGAVIVYYNRDGQ

-90 VDPQSG
+90 IDPQTG

-124 RVVSGLIALAML
+124 RVVSGLVALTML
-136 VLTVSGAMLLVRRVG
+136 VLSVSGAVLLAKRVG
-151 GWRHLADPLRGNQVQ
+151 GWRHLADPLRGNLIQ
-166 RWHTQVGRVVM
+166 RWHTQVGRVVV

-184 LTGIYMSA
+184 LTGMYMSA
-192 ATFALVPDGMQD
+192 ATFTLVPDGMQD
-204 EPDFPSEVAGGPAAP
+204 EPDFPTNVVGGPAAP
-219 VTALPA
+219 ITALPA

-242 GAPSGVYSLAT
+242 GDPTGVYSLST
-253 DQGEGYVDPSS
+253 DLGEGYVDPSS
-264 GALLSYLPYGGFRQ
+264 GVLLSYRPYGGFRQ

-283 YQLHTGE
+283 YKLHTGE

-296 LLLGVCALS
+296 LLLGVCALG
-305 VPLLGVTGA
+305 VPLLSATGA

-344 ENNSTWG
+344 ESNSTWG
-351 FANTLHEGLRKAGLR
+351 FANTLHEALRKAGLR

-380 QAERLFILT
+380 KAERLFVLT

-410 TKTKA
+410 VKA
-415 HSKTGF
+415 PSKTGF
-421 AVLGFGDRQ
+421 SVLGFGDRQ

-438 YDTEAA
+438 YDVEAA
-444 LLAQGWRRILE
+444 LLAQGWSRLLDIE
-455 IDTIDRQSAQAF
+455 TIDRQSGQAF
-467 TRWGNAVGQLIGQG
+467 TRWGHTVGQLINHE
-481 LNLVHTPKRPRT
+481 LNLVNTPKRPRT

-517 AAVPPQGLKGRMM
+517 TAVPPQGFKGQLMR
-530 GLLGGNGLPHFEVGD
+530 LFGGHGLPHFEVGD

-558 FYSLASKSGDGFLE
+558 FYSLASKSSDGFLE
-572 ICVRKLPGGLC
+572 ICVRKLEGGLC
-583 SEFLHGLQPGSRMD
+583 SEFLHGLQPGGRMD

-609 AGKAP
+609 AGNAP

-628 GFIRNNTGKHPMYL
+628 GFIRNNTGKHPMFL

-677 VKEGTYVQDRV
+677 VQNGAYVQDRV

-714 KNIAQALDKV
+714 KSIAQALDDV

-729 LSVATLKAQGRYRED
+729 LSVATLKTQGRYRED

>member
-1 VIGLRRL
+1 MGLV
-8 HSLLG
+8 
-13 LLVALLAVVLAI
+13 VAVLAVVLAI

-43 PATGQI
+43 PANGQI

-63 GVEQIQRTP
+63 GVEQIQRSP
-72 SGSIIVYYSRDGQ
+72 SGSVIVYYNQDGQ

-90 VDPQSG
+90 VDPQTG
-96 QGIAPHAVSPFSR
+96 RGIVPHAVSPFSR
-109 WMKDLHRSWLLDTPG
+109 WTKSLHRSWLLDTPG
-124 RVVSGLIALAML
+124 RVASGLIALAML
-136 VLTVSGAMLLVRRVG
+136 VLSVSGSVLLVRRLG
-151 GWRHLADPLRGNQVQ
+151 GWRRLADSLRGNFIQ
-166 RWHTQVGRVVM
+166 RWHTQVGRVVV

-184 LTGIYMSA
+184 ITGLYMSA
-192 ATFALVPDGMQD
+192 ATFALISDGMQD
-204 EPDFPSEVAGGPAAP
+204 EPDFPSAVAGGPAAP
-219 VTALPA
+219 VTVLSA
-225 LVATDLNNLRE
+225 LVATDLNHLRE
-236 LVYPSP
+236 IVYPSP
-242 GAPSGVYSLAT
+242 GDPAGVYSLAT

-264 GALLSYLPYGGFRQ
+264 GALLSYQPYGGFRQ
-278 TYELI
+278 AYELI
-283 YQLHTGE
+283 YKLHTGE
-290 GLWWLG
+290 GLWWLA
-296 LLLGVCALS
+296 LLLGLCALS
-305 VPLLGVTGA
+305 VPLLSATGA

-325 RIVGNS
+325 RIVGNN
-331 AAHSADTVILVGS
+331 AANSADTIILVGS
-344 ENNSTWG
+344 ESNSTWG
-351 FANTLHEGLRKAGLR
+351 FANTLHEALRKAGLR

-380 QAERLFILT
+380 KAECLFILT

-410 TKTKA
+410 VKSP
-415 HSKTGF
+415 SKIGF

-438 YDTEAA
+438 YDVEAT
-444 LLAQGWRRILE
+444 LLAQGWNRLLE
-455 IDTIDRQSAQAF
+455 IDTIDRQSGQAF
-467 TRWGNAVGQLIGQG
+467 TRWGNAVGQMIGHE

-493 DAFALIER
+493 DAFELIER

-517 AAVPPQGLKGRMM
+517 AAVPPQGFKGHVM
-530 GLLGGNGLPHFEVGD
+530 GLLGGHGLPHFEVGD

-583 SEFLHGLQPGSRMD
+583 SEFLHGLPPGGRMD
-597 AFIQLHPDFRPV
+597 AFIQLHPDFRPA

-628 GFIRNNTGKHPMYL
+628 GFIRNNTGKHPMFL
-642 YWGGR
+642 FWGGR

-657 ELDTYLAD
+657 ELDAYLAD

-677 VKEGTYVQDRV
+677 IQNGSYVQDRV
-688 LADATQLRQLLEQGG
+688 LADATQLRELLENEA
-703 QVLVCGSRAMA
+703 QVLVCGSRTMA
-714 KNIAQALDKV
+714 KSIAQALDEILV
-724 LAPLN
+724 SLN

>member
-1 VIGLRRL
+1 MRKL

-13 LLVALLAVVLAI
+13 LWVAVLAVVLAL

-38 WGSTI
+38 QSNTL
-43 PATGQI
+43 AANGQTS
-49 NVATLAGRVAQHYP
+49 VAVLAGRVAQHYP

-72 SGSIIVYYSRDGQ
+72 SGSVIVYYRRDGQ
-85 TGVDR
+85 TGVDH
-90 VDPQSG
+90 VDPQTG
-96 QGIAPHAVSPFSR
+96 QGIAPHTGSPLPR
-109 WMKDLHRSWLLDTPG
+109 WMKKLHRSWLLDTPG
-124 RVVSGLIALAML
+124 RVVSGLTALAML
-136 VLTVSGAMLLVRRVG
+136 VLSVTGTVLLVRRVG
-151 GWRHLADPLRGNQVQ
+151 GWRHLADPLRGNLVQ
-166 RWHTQVGRVVM
+166 RWHTQVGRVVV

-184 LTGIYMSA
+184 LTGVYLSA

-204 EPDFPSEVAGGPAAP
+204 DPDFPSAVSGGPAAP

-225 LVATDLNNLRE
+225 LVATDLNHLRE
-236 LVYPSP
+236 LVYPNP
-242 GAPSGVYSLAT
+242 GDLSDVFSLAT
-253 DQGEGYVDPSS
+253 DQGEGYVDQST
-264 GALLSYLPYGGFRQ
+264 GELLSYLPHGGFRQ

-305 VPLLGVTGA
+305 VPVLSATGA
-314 LTWWQRRQSMP
+314 LTWWDRRQSMP
-325 RIVGNS
+325 RIVDNS
-331 AAHSADTVILVGS
+331 TAHAADTVILVGS

-351 FANTLHEGLRKAGLR
+351 FANTLHEALHKTGLR

-380 QAERLFILT
+380 QAERFFILT

-399 SANQFLARLGK
+399 SANQFLARLGQFK
-410 TKTKA
+410 SPSKA
-415 HSKTGF
+415 AF

-438 YDTEAA
+438 YDVEAA
-444 LLAQGWRRILE
+444 LLAKGWQRLMD
-455 IDTIDRQSAQAF
+455 IDTIDRQSGQAF
-467 TRWGNAVGQLIGQG
+467 TRWGNAVGPLIGQD

-493 DAFALIER
+493 DAFTLTER
-501 ADYGEAVQA
+501 DDYGEAVQA

-517 AAVPPQGLKGRMM
+517 AAVPAQGLKGSLAR
-530 GLLGGNGLPHFEVGD
+530 LFGGAGLPHFEVGD

-583 SEFLHGLQPGSRMD
+583 SEFLHGLQLGGRMEG
-597 AFIQLHPDFRPV
+597 FIQLHPDFRPV

-614 VILIGSGTG
+614 VILIGAGTG

-628 GFIRNNTGKHPMYL
+628 GFIRNNTGQHPMYL

-677 VKEGTYVQDRV
+677 VKEGAHVQDRV
-688 LADATQLRQLLEQGG
+688 LEDAEQLRQLLEQGG
-703 QVLVCGSRAMA
+703 QVLVCGGRAMA
-714 KNIAQALDKV
+714 KNIAQALDEV
-724 LAPLN
+724 LVPLN

>member
-1 VIGLRRL
+1 MRKL

-13 LLVALLAVVLAI
+13 LWVAVLAVVLAL

-38 WGSTI
+38 QSNTL
-43 PATGQI
+43 AANGQTS
-49 NVATLAGRVAQHYP
+49 VAVLAGRVAQHYP

-72 SGSIIVYYSRDGQ
+72 SGSVIVYYRRDGQ
-85 TGVDR
+85 TGVDH
-90 VDPQSG
+90 VDPQTG
-96 QGIAPHAVSPFSR
+96 QGIAPHTGSPLPR
-109 WMKDLHRSWLLDTPG
+109 WMKKLHRSWLLDTPG
-124 RVVSGLIALAML
+124 RVVSGLTALAML
-136 VLTVSGAMLLVRRVG
+136 VLSVTGTVLLVRRVG
-151 GWRHLADPLRGNQVQ
+151 GWRHLADPLRGNLVQ
-166 RWHTQVGRVVM
+166 RWHTQVGRVVV

-184 LTGIYMSA
+184 LTGVYLSA

-204 EPDFPSEVAGGPAAP
+204 DPDFPSAVSGGPAAP

-225 LVATDLNNLRE
+225 LVATDLNHLRE
-236 LVYPSP
+236 LVYPNP
-242 GAPSGVYSLAT
+242 GDLSDVFSLAT
-253 DQGEGYVDPSS
+253 DQGEGYVDQST
-264 GALLSYLPYGGFRQ
+264 GELLSYLPHGGFRQ

-305 VPLLGVTGA
+305 VPVLSATGA
-314 LTWWQRRQSMP
+314 LTWWDRRQSMP
-325 RIVGNS
+325 RIVDNS
-331 AAHSADTVILVGS
+331 TANAADTVILVGS

-351 FANTLHEGLRKAGLR
+351 FANTLHEALHKTGLR
-366 VHTAAMNQLATEYP
+366 VHTTAMNQLATDYP
-380 QAERLFILT
+380 QAERFFILT

-399 SANQFLARLGK
+399 SANQFLARLGQFK
-410 TKTKA
+410 SPSKA
-415 HSKTGF
+415 AF

-438 YDTEAA
+438 YDVEAA
-444 LLAQGWRRILE
+444 LLAKGWQRLMD
-455 IDTIDRQSAQAF
+455 IDTIDRQSGQAF
-467 TRWGNAVGQLIGQG
+467 TRWGNAVGPLIGQD

-493 DAFALIER
+493 DAFTLTER
-501 ADYGEAVQA
+501 DDYGEAVQA

-517 AAVPPQGLKGRMM
+517 AAVPAQGLKGSLAR
-530 GLLGGNGLPHFEVGD
+530 LFGGAGLPHFEVGD

-583 SEFLHGLQPGSRMD
+583 SEFLHGLQLGGRMEG
-597 AFIQLHPDFRPV
+597 FIQLHPDFRPV

-614 VILIGSGTG
+614 VILIGAGTG

-628 GFIRNNTGKHPMYL
+628 GFIRNNTGQHPMYL

-677 VKEGTYVQDRV
+677 VKEGAHVQDRV
-688 LADATQLRQLLEQGG
+688 LEDAEQLRQLLEQGG
-703 QVLVCGSRAMA
+703 QVLVCGGRAMA
-714 KNIAQALDKV
+714 KNIAQALDEV
-724 LAPLN
+724 LVPLN

>member
-1 VIGLRRL
+1 MRKL

-13 LLVALLAVVLAI
+13 LWVAVLAVVLAL
-25 SGAILSLD
+25 SGAILALD

-38 WGSTI
+38 QSNTL
-43 PATGQI
+43 AASGQTS
-49 NVATLAGRVAQHYP
+49 VALLAGRVAQHYP

-72 SGSIIVYYSRDGQ
+72 SGSVIVYYRRDGQ
-85 TGVDR
+85 TGVDH
-90 VDPQSG
+90 VDPQTG
-96 QGIAPHAVSPFSR
+96 QGIAPHTGSPLPR
-109 WMKDLHRSWLLDTPG
+109 WMKKLHRSWLLDTPG
-124 RVVSGLIALAML
+124 RVVSGLTALAML
-136 VLTVSGAMLLVRRVG
+136 VLSVTGTVLLVRRVG
-151 GWRHLADPLRGNQVQ
+151 GWRHLADPLRGNLVQ
-166 RWHTQVGRVVM
+166 RWHTQVGRVVV

-184 LTGIYMSA
+184 LTGVYLSA

-204 EPDFPSEVAGGPAAP
+204 DPDFPSAVSGGPAAP

-225 LVATDLNNLRE
+225 LVATDLNHLRE
-236 LVYPSP
+236 LVYPNP
-242 GAPSGVYSLAT
+242 GDLSDVFSLAT
-253 DQGEGYVDPSS
+253 DQGEGYVDQST
-264 GALLSYLPYGGFRQ
+264 GELLSYLPHGGFRQ

-305 VPLLGVTGA
+305 VPVLSATGA
-314 LTWWQRRQSMP
+314 LTWWDRRQSMP
-325 RIVGNS
+325 RIVDNS
-331 AAHSADTVILVGS
+331 TANAADTVILVGS

-351 FANTLHEGLRKAGLR
+351 FANTLHEALHKTGLR
-366 VHTAAMNQLATEYP
+366 VHTTAMNQLATDYP
-380 QAERLFILT
+380 QAERFFILT

-399 SANQFLARLGK
+399 SANQFLARLGQLK
-410 TKTKA
+410 SPSKA
-415 HSKTGF
+415 AF

-438 YDTEAA
+438 YDVEAA
-444 LLAQGWRRILE
+444 LLAKGWQRLMD
-455 IDTIDRQSAQAF
+455 IDTIDRQSGQAF
-467 TRWGNAVGQLIGQG
+467 TRWGNAVGPLIGQN

-493 DAFALIER
+493 DAFTLTER
-501 ADYGEAVQA
+501 DDYGEAVQA

-517 AAVPPQGLKGRMM
+517 AAVPAQGLKGSLAR
-530 GLLGGNGLPHFEVGD
+530 LFGGAGLPHFEVGD

-583 SEFLHGLQPGSRMD
+583 SEFLHGLQLGGRMEG
-597 AFIQLHPDFRPV
+597 FIQLHPDFRPV

-614 VILIGSGTG
+614 VILIGAGTG

-628 GFIRNNTGKHPMYL
+628 GFIRNNTGQHPMYL

-677 VKEGTYVQDRV
+677 VKEGAHVQDRV
-688 LADATQLRQLLEQGG
+688 LEDAEQLRQLLEQGG
-703 QVLVCGSRAMA
+703 QVLVCGGRAMA
-714 KNIAQALDKV
+714 KNIAQALDEV
-724 LAPLN
+724 LVPLN

>member
-1 VIGLRRL
+1 MRKL

-13 LLVALLAVVLAI
+13 LWVAVLAVVLAL

-38 WGSTI
+38 QSNTL
-43 PATGQI
+43 AANGQTS
-49 NVATLAGRVAQHYP
+49 VAVLAGRVAQHYP

-72 SGSIIVYYSRDGQ
+72 SGSVIVYYRRDGQ
-85 TGVDR
+85 TGVDH
-90 VDPQSG
+90 VDPQTG
-96 QGIAPHAVSPFSR
+96 QGIAPHTGSPLPR
-109 WMKDLHRSWLLDTPG
+109 WMKKLHRSWLLDTPG
-124 RVVSGLIALAML
+124 RVVSGLTALAML
-136 VLTVSGAMLLVRRVG
+136 VLSVTGTVLLVRRVG
-151 GWRHLADPLRGNQVQ
+151 GWRHLADPLRGNLVQ
-166 RWHTQVGRVVM
+166 RWHTQVGRVVV

-184 LTGIYMSA
+184 LTGVYLSA

-204 EPDFPSEVAGGPAAP
+204 DPDFPSAVSGGPAAP

-225 LVATDLNNLRE
+225 LVATDLNHLRE
-236 LVYPSP
+236 LVYPNP
-242 GAPSGVYSLAT
+242 GDLSDVFSLAT
-253 DQGEGYVDPSS
+253 DQGEGYVDQST
-264 GALLSYLPYGGFRQ
+264 GELLSYLPHGGFRQ

-305 VPLLGVTGA
+305 VPVLSATGA
-314 LTWWQRRQSMP
+314 LTWWDRRQSMP
-325 RIVGNS
+325 RIVDNS
-331 AAHSADTVILVGS
+331 TANAADTVILVGS

-351 FANTLHEGLRKAGLR
+351 FANTLHEALHKTGLR

-380 QAERLFILT
+380 QAERFFILT

-399 SANQFLARLGK
+399 SANQFLARLGQLK
-410 TKTKA
+410 SPSKA
-415 HSKTGF
+415 TF

-438 YDTEAA
+438 YDVEAA
-444 LLAQGWRRILE
+444 LLAKGWQRLMD
-455 IDTIDRQSAQAF
+455 IDTIDRQSGQAF
-467 TRWGNAVGQLIGQG
+467 TRWGNAVGPLIGQD

-493 DAFALIER
+493 DAFTLTER
-501 ADYGEAVQA
+501 DDYGEAVQA

-517 AAVPPQGLKGRMM
+517 AAVPAQGLKGSLAR
-530 GLLGGNGLPHFEVGD
+530 LFGGAGLPHFEVGD

-583 SEFLHGLQPGSRMD
+583 SEFLHGLQLGGRMEG
-597 AFIQLHPDFRPV
+597 FIQLHPDFRPV

-614 VILIGSGTG
+614 VILIGAGTG

-628 GFIRNNTGKHPMYL
+628 GFIRNNTGQHPMYL

-677 VKEGTYVQDRV
+677 VKEGAHVQDRV
-688 LADATQLRQLLEQGG
+688 LEDAEQLRQLLEQGG
-703 QVLVCGSRAMA
+703 QVLVCGGRAMA
-714 KNIAQALDKV
+714 KNIAQALDEV
-724 LAPLN
+724 LVPLN

>member
-1 VIGLRRL
+1 MRKL

-13 LLVALLAVVLAI
+13 LWVAVLAVVLAL
-25 SGAILSLD
+25 SGAILALD

-38 WGSTI
+38 QSNTL
-43 PATGQI
+43 AANGQTS
-49 NVATLAGRVAQHYP
+49 VAVLAGRVAQHYP

-72 SGSIIVYYSRDGQ
+72 SGSVIVYYRRDGQ
-85 TGVDR
+85 TGVDH
-90 VDPQSG
+90 VDPQTG
-96 QGIAPHAVSPFSR
+96 QGIAPHTGSPLPR
-109 WMKDLHRSWLLDTPG
+109 WMKKLHRSWLLDTPG
-124 RVVSGLIALAML
+124 RVVSGLTALAML
-136 VLTVSGAMLLVRRVG
+136 VLSVTGTVLLVRRVG
-151 GWRHLADPLRGNQVQ
+151 GWRHLADPLRGNLVQ
-166 RWHTQVGRVVM
+166 RWHTQVGRVVV

-184 LTGIYMSA
+184 LTGVYLSA

-204 EPDFPSEVAGGPAAP
+204 DPDFPSAVSGGPAAP

-225 LVATDLNNLRE
+225 LVATDLNHLRE
-236 LVYPSP
+236 LVYPNP
-242 GAPSGVYSLAT
+242 GDLSDVYSLAT
-253 DQGEGYVDPSS
+253 DQGEGYVDQST
-264 GALLSYLPYGGFRQ
+264 GELLSYLPHGGFRQ

-305 VPLLGVTGA
+305 VPVLSATGA
-314 LTWWQRRQSMP
+314 LTWWDRRQSMP
-325 RIVGNS
+325 RIVDNS
-331 AAHSADTVILVGS
+331 TAHAADTVILVGS

-351 FANTLHEGLRKAGLR
+351 FANTLHEALHKTGLR

-380 QAERLFILT
+380 QAERFFILT

-399 SANQFLARLGK
+399 SANQFLARLGQFK
-410 TKTKA
+410 SPSKA
-415 HSKTGF
+415 AF

-438 YDTEAA
+438 YDVEAA
-444 LLAQGWRRILE
+444 LLAKGWQRLMD
-455 IDTIDRQSAQAF
+455 IDTIDRQSGQAF
-467 TRWGNAVGQLIGQG
+467 TRWGNAVGPLIGQD

-493 DAFALIER
+493 DAFTLTER
-501 ADYGEAVQA
+501 DDYGEAVQA

-517 AAVPPQGLKGRMM
+517 AAVPAQGLKGSLAR
-530 GLLGGNGLPHFEVGD
+530 LFGGAGLPHFEVGD

-583 SEFLHGLQPGSRMD
+583 SEFLHGLQLGGRMEG
-597 AFIQLHPDFRPV
+597 FIQLHPDFRPV

-614 VILIGSGTG
+614 VILIGAGTG

-628 GFIRNNTGKHPMYL
+628 GFIRNNTGQHPMYL

-677 VKEGTYVQDRV
+677 VKEGAHVQDRV
-688 LADATQLRQLLEQGG
+688 LEDAEQLRQLLEQGG
-703 QVLVCGSRAMA
+703 QVLVCGGRAMA
-714 KNIAQALDKV
+714 KNIAQALDEV
-724 LAPLN
+724 LVPLN

>member
-1 VIGLRRL
+1 MRKL

-13 LLVALLAVVLAI
+13 LWVAVLAVVLAL
-25 SGAILSLD
+25 SGAILALD

-38 WGSTI
+38 QSNTL
-43 PATGQI
+43 AASGQTS
-49 NVATLAGRVAQHYP
+49 VALLAGRVAQHYP

-72 SGSIIVYYSRDGQ
+72 SGSVIVYFRRDGQ
-85 TGVDR
+85 TGVDH
-90 VDPQSG
+90 VDPQTG
-96 QGIAPHAVSPFSR
+96 QGIAPHTGSPLPR
-109 WMKDLHRSWLLDTPG
+109 WMKKLHRSWLLDTPG
-124 RVVSGLIALAML
+124 RVVSGLTALAML
-136 VLTVSGAMLLVRRVG
+136 VLSVTGTVLLVRRVG
-151 GWRHLADPLRGNQVQ
+151 GWRHLADPLRGNLVQ
-166 RWHTQVGRVVM
+166 RWHTQVGRVVV

-184 LTGIYMSA
+184 LTGVYLSA

-204 EPDFPSEVAGGPAAP
+204 DPDFPSAVSGGPAAP

-225 LVATDLNNLRE
+225 LVATDLNHLRE
-236 LVYPSP
+236 LVYPNP
-242 GAPSGVYSLAT
+242 GDLSDVYSLAT
-253 DQGEGYVDPSS
+253 DQGEGYVDQST
-264 GALLSYLPYGGFRQ
+264 GELLSYLPHGGFRQ

-305 VPLLGVTGA
+305 VPVLSATGA
-314 LTWWQRRQSMP
+314 LTWWDRRQSMP
-325 RIVGNS
+325 RIVDNS
-331 AAHSADTVILVGS
+331 TANAADTVILVGS

-351 FANTLHEGLRKAGLR
+351 FANTLHEALHKTGLR
-366 VHTAAMNQLATEYP
+366 VHTTAMNQLATDYP
-380 QAERLFILT
+380 QAERFFILT

-399 SANQFLARLGK
+399 SANQFLARLGQLK
-410 TKTKA
+410 SPSKA
-415 HSKTGF
+415 AF

-438 YDTEAA
+438 YDVEAA
-444 LLAQGWRRILE
+444 LLAKGWQRLMD
-455 IDTIDRQSAQAF
+455 IDTIDRQSGQAF
-467 TRWGNAVGQLIGQG
+467 TRWGNAVGPLIGQN

-493 DAFALIER
+493 DAFTLTER
-501 ADYGEAVQA
+501 DDYGEAVQA

-517 AAVPPQGLKGRMM
+517 AAVPAQGLKGSLAR
-530 GLLGGNGLPHFEVGD
+530 LFGGDGLPHFEVGD
-545 LLGVVPPGSAIPR
+545 LLGVVPPGSALPR

-583 SEFLHGLQPGSRMD
+583 SEFLHGLQLGGRMEG
-597 AFIQLHPDFRPV
+597 FIQLHPDFRPV

-614 VILIGSGTG
+614 VILIGAGTG

-628 GFIRNNTGKHPMYL
+628 GFIRNNTGQHPMYL

-677 VKEGTYVQDRV
+677 VKEGAHVQDRV
-688 LADATQLRQLLEQGG
+688 LEDAEQLRQLLEQGG
-703 QVLVCGSRAMA
+703 QVLVCGGRAMA
-714 KNIAQALDKV
+714 KNIAQALDEV
-724 LAPLN
+724 LVPLN

>member
-1 VIGLRRL
+1 MGLV
-8 HSLLG
+8 
-13 LLVALLAVVLAI
+13 VAVLAVVLAI

-43 PATGQI
+43 PANGQI

-63 GVEQIQRTP
+63 GVEQIQRSP
-72 SGSIIVYYSRDGQ
+72 SGSVIVYYNQDGQ

-90 VDPQSG
+90 VDPQTG
-96 QGIAPHAVSPFSR
+96 RGIVPHAVSPFSR
-109 WMKDLHRSWLLDTPG
+109 WTKSLHRSWLLDTPG
-124 RVVSGLIALAML
+124 RVASGLIALAML
-136 VLTVSGAMLLVRRVG
+136 VLSVSGSVLLVRRLG
-151 GWRHLADPLRGNQVQ
+151 GWRHLADSLRGNFIQ
-166 RWHTQVGRVVM
+166 RWHTQVGRVVV

-184 LTGIYMSA
+184 LTGLYMSA
-192 ATFALVPDGMQD
+192 ATFALISDGMQD
-204 EPDFPSEVAGGPAAP
+204 EPDFPSAVAGGPAAP
-219 VTALPA
+219 VTALSA

-242 GAPSGVYSLAT
+242 GDSSGVYSLAT

-264 GALLSYLPYGGFRQ
+264 GALLSYQPYGGFRQ
-278 TYELI
+278 AYELI
-283 YQLHTGE
+283 YKLHTGE
-290 GLWWLG
+290 GLWWLA
-296 LLLGVCALS
+296 LLLGLCALS
-305 VPLLGVTGA
+305 VPLLSATGA

-331 AAHSADTVILVGS
+331 AANLADTIILVGS
-344 ENNSTWG
+344 ESNSTWG
-351 FANTLHEGLRKAGLR
+351 FANTLHEALRKAGLR
-366 VHTAAMNQLATEYP
+366 VHTAAMNQLAAEYP
-380 QAERLFILT
+380 KAERLFILT

-410 TKTKA
+410 VKSP
-415 HSKTGF
+415 SKIGF

-438 YDTEAA
+438 YDVEAT
-444 LLAQGWRRILE
+444 LLAQGWNRLLE
-455 IDTIDRQSAQAF
+455 IDTIDRQSGQAF
-467 TRWGNAVGQLIGQG
+467 TRWGNAVGQMIGHE

-493 DAFALIER
+493 DAFELIER

-517 AAVPPQGLKGRMM
+517 AAVPPQGFKGHVM
-530 GLLGGNGLPHFEVGD
+530 GLLGGHGLPHFEVGD

-583 SEFLHGLQPGSRMD
+583 SEFLHGLPPGGRMD
-597 AFIQLHPDFRPV
+597 AFIQLHPDFRPA

-628 GFIRNNTGKHPMYL
+628 GFIRNNTGKHPMFL
-642 YWGGR
+642 FWGGR

-657 ELDTYLAD
+657 ELDAYLAD

-677 VKEGTYVQDRV
+677 IQNGSYVQDRV
-688 LADATQLRQLLEQGG
+688 LADATQLRELLENEA
-703 QVLVCGSRAMA
+703 QVLVCGSRTMA
-714 KNIAQALDKV
+714 KSIAQALDEILV
-724 LAPLN
+724 SLN

>member
-1 VIGLRRL
+1 MRKL

-13 LLVALLAVVLAI
+13 LWVAVLAVVLAL

-38 WGSTI
+38 QSNTL
-43 PATGQI
+43 AANGQTS
-49 NVATLAGRVAQHYP
+49 VAVLAGRVAQHYP

-72 SGSIIVYYSRDGQ
+72 SGSVIVYYRRDGQ
-85 TGVDR
+85 TGVDH
-90 VDPQSG
+90 VDPQTG
-96 QGIAPHAVSPFSR
+96 QGIAPHTGSPLPR
-109 WMKDLHRSWLLDTPG
+109 WMKKLHRSWLLDTPG
-124 RVVSGLIALAML
+124 RVVSGLTALAML
-136 VLTVSGAMLLVRRVG
+136 VLSVTGTVLLVRRVG
-151 GWRHLADPLRGNQVQ
+151 GWRHLADPLRGNLVQ
-166 RWHTQVGRVVM
+166 RWHTQVGRVVV

-184 LTGIYMSA
+184 LTGVYLSA

-204 EPDFPSEVAGGPAAP
+204 DPDFPSAVSGGPAAP

-225 LVATDLNNLRE
+225 LVATDLNHLRE
-236 LVYPSP
+236 LVYPNP
-242 GAPSGVYSLAT
+242 GDLSDVFSLAT
-253 DQGEGYVDPSS
+253 DQGEGYVDQST
-264 GALLSYLPYGGFRQ
+264 GELLSYLPHGGFRQ

-305 VPLLGVTGA
+305 VPVLSATGA
-314 LTWWQRRQSMP
+314 LTWWDRRQSMP
-325 RIVGNS
+325 RIVDNS
-331 AAHSADTVILVGS
+331 AAHAADTVILVGS

-351 FANTLHEGLRKAGLR
+351 FANTLHEALHKTGLR

-380 QAERLFILT
+380 QAERFFILT

-399 SANQFLARLGK
+399 SANQFLARLGQLK
-410 TKTKA
+410 SPSKA
-415 HSKTGF
+415 TF

-438 YDTEAA
+438 YDVEAA
-444 LLAQGWRRILE
+444 LLAKGWQRLMD
-455 IDTIDRQSAQAF
+455 IDTIDRQSGQAF
-467 TRWGNAVGQLIGQG
+467 TRWGNAVGPLIGQN

-493 DAFALIER
+493 DAFTLTER
-501 ADYGEAVQA
+501 DDYGEAVQA

-517 AAVPPQGLKGRMM
+517 AAVPAQGLKGSLAR
-530 GLLGGNGLPHFEVGD
+530 LFGGAGLPHFEVGD

-583 SEFLHGLQPGSRMD
+583 SEFLHGLQLGGRMEG
-597 AFIQLHPDFRPV
+597 FIQLHPDFRPV

-614 VILIGSGTG
+614 VILIGAGTG

-628 GFIRNNTGKHPMYL
+628 GFIRNNTGQHPMYL

-677 VKEGTYVQDRV
+677 VKEGAHVQDRV
-688 LADATQLRQLLEQGG
+688 LEDAEQLRQLLEQGG
-703 QVLVCGSRAMA
+703 QVLVCGGRAMA
-714 KNIAQALDKV
+714 KNIAQALDEV
-724 LAPLN
+724 LVPLN

>member
-1 VIGLRRL
+1 MRKL

-13 LLVALLAVVLAI
+13 LWAAVLAVVLAV
-25 SGAILSLD
+25 SGAVLALD
-33 PALER
+33 PVLER
-38 WGSTI
+38 WGNTAS
-43 PATGQI
+43 ADGHI

-63 GVEQIQRTP
+63 GVEQIQRSLNGTL
-72 SGSIIVYYSRDGQ
+72 IVYYHQGGQ
-85 TGVDR
+85 TGVER
-90 VDPQSG
+90 VDPHTG
-96 QGIAPHAVSPFSR
+96 QGIAPYVPSALPR
-109 WMKDLHRSWLLDTPG
+109 WIKNLHRSWLLDTPG
-124 RVVSGLIALAML
+124 RVASGVLALVML
-136 VLTVSGAMLLVRRVG
+136 VLSVTGAVLLVKRVG
-151 GWRHLADPLRGNQVQ
+151 GWRHLLDPLRGDWVQ
-166 RWHTQVGRVVM
+166 RWHAQVGRVVL

-184 LTGIYMSA
+184 LTGVYLSA

-204 EPDFPSEVAGGPAAP
+204 EPDFPAQVAGGVAMPITAVP
-219 VTALPA
+219 VL
-225 LVATDLNNLRE
+225 LATDVNDLRE

-242 GAPSGVYSLAT
+242 GDEQGVYSLAT
-253 DQGEGYVDPSS
+253 SQGEGYIDPHT
-264 GALLSYLPYGGFRQ
+264 GAFLSYLPHDGFRT
-278 TYELI
+278 TYGLM
-283 YQLHTGE
+283 YQLHTGQ

-296 LLLGVCALS
+296 LLLALCALS
-305 VPLLGVTGA
+305 VPFLSATGA

-325 RIVGNS
+325 RLVGNS
-331 AAHSADTVILVGS
+331 AANAADTVILVGS

-351 FANTLHEGLRKAGLR
+351 FANTLHDALRQAGLR
-366 VHTAAMNQLATEYP
+366 VHTAALNDWSGDYP
-380 QAERLFILT
+380 QAQRLLVLT

-399 SANQFLARLGK
+399 SANQFLARLE
-410 TKTKA
+410 KA
-415 HSKTGF
+415 KLPAGAGF

-438 YDTEAA
+438 YDVDAA
-444 LLAQGWRRILE
+444 LLAHGGRRWLE
-455 IDTIDRQSAQAF
+455 IDTIDRQSGQAF
-467 TRWGNAVGQLIGQG
+467 TRWGNAVGQLIGQE

-493 DAFALIER
+493 EAFALIER

-510 PTSILRF
+510 PTSVLRF
-517 AAVPPQGLKGRMM
+517 AAVPPAGFAARVAQFFGAQA
-530 GLLGGNGLPHFEVGD
+530 LPPFEVGD
-545 LLGVVPPGSAIPR
+545 LLGVVPPGSAVPR
-558 FYSLASKSGDGFLE
+558 FYSLASQSSDGFLE

-583 SEFLHGLQPGSRMD
+583 SEFLHSLPQGGRME
-597 AFIQLHPDFRPV
+597 AFIQLHPDFRPA

-647 DPASDFLYKP
+647 DPDSDFLYQP
-657 ELDTYLAD
+657 ELDSYLAD

-677 VKEGTYVQDRV
+677 IQDGAYVQDRV
-688 LADATQLRQLLEQGG
+688 LDNAPQLRELLARDG

-714 KNIAQALDKV
+714 KNIAQALDEV
-724 LAPLN
+724 LSPLH

>member
-1 VIGLRRL
+1 MRKL

-13 LLVALLAVVLAI
+13 LWVAVLAVVLAL

-38 WGSTI
+38 QSNTL
-43 PATGQI
+43 AANGQTS
-49 NVATLAGRVAQHYP
+49 VAVLAGRVAQHYP

-72 SGSIIVYYSRDGQ
+72 SGSVIVYYRRDGQ
-85 TGVDR
+85 TGVDH
-90 VDPQSG
+90 VDPQTG
-96 QGIAPHAVSPFSR
+96 QGIAPHTGSPLPR
-109 WMKDLHRSWLLDTPG
+109 WMKKLHRSWLLDTPG
-124 RVVSGLIALAML
+124 RVVSGLTALAML
-136 VLTVSGAMLLVRRVG
+136 VLSVTGTVLLVRRVG
-151 GWRHLADPLRGNQVQ
+151 GWRHLADPLRGNLVQ
-166 RWHTQVGRVVM
+166 RWHTQVGRVVV

-184 LTGIYMSA
+184 LTGVYLSA

-204 EPDFPSEVAGGPAAP
+204 DPDFPSAVSGGPAAP

-225 LVATDLNNLRE
+225 LVATDLNHLRE
-236 LVYPSP
+236 LVYPNP
-242 GAPSGVYSLAT
+242 GDLSDVFSLAT
-253 DQGEGYVDPSS
+253 DQGEGYVDQST
-264 GALLSYLPYGGFRQ
+264 GELLSYLPHGGFRQ

-305 VPLLGVTGA
+305 VPVLSATGA
-314 LTWWQRRQSMP
+314 LTWWDRRQSMP
-325 RIVGNS
+325 RIVDNS
-331 AAHSADTVILVGS
+331 AAHAADTVILVGS

-351 FANTLHEGLRKAGLR
+351 FANTLHEALHKTGLR
-366 VHTAAMNQLATEYP
+366 VHTTAMNQLATDYP
-380 QAERLFILT
+380 QAERFFILT

-399 SANQFLARLGK
+399 SANQFLARLGQLK
-410 TKTKA
+410 SPSKA
-415 HSKTGF
+415 TF

-438 YDTEAA
+438 YDVEAA
-444 LLAQGWRRILE
+444 LLAKGWQRLMD
-455 IDTIDRQSAQAF
+455 IDTIDRQSGQAF
-467 TRWGNAVGQLIGQG
+467 TRWGNAVGPLIGQD

-493 DAFALIER
+493 DAFTLTER
-501 ADYGEAVQA
+501 DDYGEAVQA

-517 AAVPPQGLKGRMM
+517 AAVPAQGLKGSLAR
-530 GLLGGNGLPHFEVGD
+530 LFGGAGLPHFEVGD

-583 SEFLHGLQPGSRMD
+583 SEFLHGLQLGGRMEG
-597 AFIQLHPDFRPV
+597 FIQLHPDFRPV

-614 VILIGSGTG
+614 VILIGAGTG

-628 GFIRNNTGKHPMYL
+628 GFIRNNTGQHPMYL

-647 DPASDFLYKP
+647 DPASDFLYQP
-657 ELDTYLAD
+657 ELNQYLAD

-677 VKEGTYVQDRV
+677 VKDGVYVQDRV
-688 LADATQLRQLLEQGG
+688 LDDAEQLRQLMQGDA
-703 QVLVCGSRAMA
+703 QILVCGGRAMA
-714 KNIAQALDKV
+714 KSIVQALDGI
-724 LAPLN
+724 LAPLQ
-729 LSVATLKAQGRYRED
+729 LDVQTLKTQGRYRED